1 MITTVNVMVDL
12 LLLPVQECSQQKFSR
27 QLCYECRIHHS
38 FSFSLTQDFV
48 ATTVLDSFESMM
60 THACFE
66 WFWMMTQLELL
77 AAKNL
82 IAANLNGTSDPYAVI
97 TCGAQKRFR

>member
-27 QLCYECRIHHS
+27 QLCYERRIHHS

-66 WFWMMTQLELL
+66 WFWMMTRL
-77 AAKNL
+77 
-82 IAANLNGTSDPYAVI
+82 
-97 TCGAQKRFR
+97 